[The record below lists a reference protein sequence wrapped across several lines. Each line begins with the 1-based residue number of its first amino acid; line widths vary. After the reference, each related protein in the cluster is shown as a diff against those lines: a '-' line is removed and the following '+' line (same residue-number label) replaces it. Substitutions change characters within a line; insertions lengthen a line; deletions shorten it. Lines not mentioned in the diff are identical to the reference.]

1 MTMQPNG
8 PVFSFAPTSLGSA
21 HLLMVQADTMK
32 LPSPKKAGRGPFG
45 AGRIALS
52 KVGSLELNGP
62 RRINFLEMF
71 TPIVT
76 WLSTS
81 SPHLGLRRIGPRL
94 RLRLLFLCPRLRLRL
109 SSSDPRLRL
118 HGASFIHDG
127 SFIFRSISRDRSRE
141 VERTLSPRSR
151 DNMKIL
157 FGCCCS
163 FWLRRTAASRRCCF
177 ARSASSASGVA

>member
-1 MTMQPNG
+1 MITMQPKG
-8 PVFSFAPTSLGSA
+8 ALFSFAPTSFGSA
-21 HLLMVQADTMK
+21 HLLMVQVDIMK

-62 RRINFLEMF
+62 RRTNFLEMF

-109 SSSDPRLRL
+109 SCFFPRLRL
-118 HGASFIHDG
+118 HGASLIHDG
-127 SFIFRSISRDRSRE
+127 SFFFRSISRDRSRFFKT
-141 VERTLSPRSR
+141 TLSDRSR
-151 DNMKIL
+151 DTMEIL
-157 FGCCCS
+157 FE
-163 FWLRRTAASRRCCF
+163 
-177 ARSASSASGVA
+177 